1 MSLLLVEFTPD
12 LSAPLTIERN
22 LTILKVVLFLPE
34 EHNIN
39 GGLGSAVAE
48 VCMDNGISPKAF
60 LRIGLDDRYSS
71 IVGSQDY
78 LKAYYEMDSSA
89 IVKKVQALLE

>member
-22 LTILKVVLFLPE
+22 LTI
-34 EHNIN
+34 
-39 GGLGSAVAE
+39 
-48 VCMDNGISPKAF
+48 
-60 LRIGLDDRYSS
+60 
-71 IVGSQDY
+71 
-78 LKAYYEMDSSA
+78 KAYYEMDSSA